1 MDCNIRSQLG
11 CNPTDKL
18 TGEKANRGGDVIIS
32 FLSNTGV
39 KVKNGMPKSR
49 LYTYYDIKAVKGF
62 I

>member
-1 MDCNIRSQLG
+1 MAYNT
-11 CNPTDKL
+11 TDKL
-18 TGEKANRGGDVIIS
+18 NDKKANRGGDVIIC

-39 KVKNGMPKSR
+39 TLGNGMPKSR